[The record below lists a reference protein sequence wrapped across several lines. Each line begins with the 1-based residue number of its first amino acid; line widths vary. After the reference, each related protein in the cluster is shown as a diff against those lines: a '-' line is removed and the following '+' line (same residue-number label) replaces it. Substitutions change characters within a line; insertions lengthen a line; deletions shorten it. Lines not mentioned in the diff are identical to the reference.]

1 MLLLGAGCTRCGRPY
16 GAEGVVVLALREEI
30 AFVQLACSACRV
42 QTLALV
48 TGVSGDP
55 AEAQTEG
62 VDVLS
67 ERPAV
72 SEADVLEM
80 RSFLADY
87 QGDLRTLLDR

>member
-48 TGVSGDP
+48 TGISGDS
-55 AEAQTEG
+55 AWAQGEG
-62 VDVLS
+62 ADAS
-67 ERPAV
+67 PERPAI

-80 RSFLADY
+80 RSFLAGY
-87 QGDLRTLLDR
+87 RGDLRTLLER